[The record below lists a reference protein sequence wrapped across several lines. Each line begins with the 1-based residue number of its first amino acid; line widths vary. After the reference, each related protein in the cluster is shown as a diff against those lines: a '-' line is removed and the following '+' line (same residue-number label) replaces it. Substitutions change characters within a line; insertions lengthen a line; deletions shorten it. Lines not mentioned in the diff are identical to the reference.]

1 MMSFFKKE
9 TKEDKERKK
18 LEKKLNNSS
27 IINPNNNNNNL
38 NISSSSYILNN
49 SNNNLIHQQQNNLN
63 ESNHQE
69 LTIMMNNTTNDIMNN
84 KLENNKNGKLTT
96 SSTKLADTVIGT
108 SFSSSTT
115 TTSSQGPPLPPKP
128 KKGILK
134 TMSKFGIGP
143 MVTTNTISSTN
154 HAPTISNTT
163 PTVSNKSNPNTKSI
177 ETSIPNYTKR
187 NSQIITESGVSND
200 HAIINGAGSLISTSS
215 SSFNLPQIKQA
226 PVYITKSNIDYLNTL
241 NGKLLLRNIQLD
253 QSELSYIQFTYDYDY
268 IKTIPSNNNLDD
280 LTNIPILIKSS
291 SNTLPFLPNDQL
303 ISINDQLI
311 IENSMNEIKNII
323 NDSPNKIMFKVRTS
337 LENSELVIRNKC
349 DSKSIKSKLL
359 IGGNLELNQNEINSV
374 KLLKCNQIS
383 SSTSSLSSLTSN
395 TSSSASSSGG
405 SNSPKLTN
413 SIDNNDLNNVWLM
426 HLNGYTAA
434 KIFAKIIHKNGIT
447 NSIDL
452 DGSSQIPAVDSLN
465 NHVKFKIRLENGQLI
480 EVNEENLEKANPSPQ
495 YDNCEDLSLLRF
507 INESSL
513 IHTIRQRYLT
523 HNLIHTYLNSQ
534 TMVIMRPLTSS
545 KITQSIYDDRVLSL
559 FKGCK
564 QEEMPPHIYSYA
576 QSVYKSMLTQRQD
589 QSVLLMGHSGSGKT
603 HNSKYFLQ
611 YIFKTATNSSNI
623 IYTESKLNAMF
634 NLLNAFCSIKTK
646 RNANANRFLNIFL
659 LEFNNSGQ
667 LASILLQTIQFDQ
680 TRLINQNDFES
691 NYLILLYLL
700 FGINNN
706 YKNEF
711 QLNNVEM
718 EDLIN
723 DNILFQSKHYSTRN
737 DNYRKCF
744 DLVLESLKTLNF
756 EEQEI
761 KSLFSILLAIIYL
774 GKSDAVKL
782 NGNSGQRLGQ
792 FKSANDAHKA
802 ASLLGI
808 SFNQLNDCVFTFMN
822 LPNTSSN
829 NKYGHLSNH
838 GSSRVSPDPNSSYL
852 PNNLTPLECL
862 QGFCLGLYNECV
874 NLIINCI
881 NRSFKSNMNSNNQ
894 NGYIYNQSISNSM
907 LIIDPPGFQ
916 YQLYENNQSIPC
928 SHSELLC
935 NYLSERLKLMF
946 FQVSFINPI
955 EKCAQEG
962 LDIDLVEHIP
972 ESPSALV
979 NWLDKPPAP
988 TSILNRNNPNGNSSS
1003 ALLSSQN
1010 DSNKSSN
1017 GLLWILEDQMNNSM
1031 DSTTLSK
1038 TFMNK
1043 IIESDPKQNF
1053 LSTFNKNEAC
1063 TNFVIHHQYDQF
1075 PIEYNVDKWMEKYN
1089 KEFQTQRNAL
1099 HILQQSKKEHIQATF
1114 LMSAAMSN
1122 AAATLATNNNPSSIQ
1137 QNIDIMTSS
1146 TSSNSATCLKRQASV
1161 RKMLTLSKR
1170 KTFTI
1175 NFKLQID
1182 SLFDSIRRTKTNF
1195 LFCLLP
1201 KQEINSSD
1209 QDFNVPLLR
1218 SQLKAYQLLAACR
1231 IYRQGYPEY
1240 MNFEDFE
1247 RRYSMFLNHTNNDTT
1262 IVSLSSANNDLH
1274 KQTCLNLV
1282 KIFDLDQTHFKLGTT
1297 QIFFKAGILA
1307 RLEQQRDERIND
1319 FVIKLQ
1325 SYCKRY
1331 LAIQAYNNKKTQDLA
1346 IRCIQKNIRISFALK
1361 KWKWW
1366 RLYTNLMP
1374 IVNVQSNE
1382 TMLKQYREEVDE
1394 LKKKNERL
1402 NNEKN
1407 ELKLLNNQLE
1417 NKVCIFIF
1425 INSFFDL

>member
-27 IINPNNNNNNL
+27 IINPNNNNNTNL

-49 SNNNLIHQQQNNLN
+49 SNNNLIHQQQYNLN
-63 ESNHQE
+63 ESNNQE
-69 LTIMMNNTTNDIMNN
+69 LSIVMNTTNEIMNN

-96 SSTKLADTVIGT
+96 SSSKLVDTLNGT

-115 TTSSQGPPLPPKP
+115 ASSQGPPLPPKP

-143 MVTTNTISSTN
+143 MVTTNTLSNNS
-154 HAPTISNTT
+154 HMPTISNSN
-163 PTVSNKSNPNTKSI
+163 PSVSNKSNPNNKSI

-187 NSQIITESGVSND
+187 NSQIINDSGTSND
-200 HAIINGAGSLISTSS
+200 HVIINGSGSLTATSNT
-215 SSFNLPQIKQA
+215 SFNLPQIKQA
-226 PVYITKSNIDYLNTL
+226 PVYITKSNLDYLNSL
-241 NGKLLLRNIQLD
+241 HGKLLLRNIQLD
-253 QSELSYIQFTYDYDY
+253 QSEISSIQFTYDYDY
-268 IKTIPSNNNLDD
+268 IKMIPSCNNLDD
-280 LTNIPILIKSS
+280 LPSIPILIKSS
-291 SNTLPFLPNDQL
+291 NNSLPFLPNDQL

-311 IENSMNEIKNII
+311 IEKSMNEVKNII
-323 NDSPNKIMFKVRTS
+323 NDSSNKIIFKVRTS

-349 DSKSIKSKLL
+349 DTKSSKNKLL
-359 IGGNLELNQNEINSV
+359 VGANLELNQAEINSA
-374 KLLKCNQIS
+374 KLIKSNQIS

-395 TSSSASSSGG
+395 TSSSASSGG
-405 SNSPKLTN
+405 SSSPKLTN
-413 SIDNNDLNNVWLM
+413 SIDNNDLNNVWLI

-447 NSIDL
+447 NSIDF
-452 DGSSQIPAVDSLN
+452 DSSSQSPALDTLN

-513 IHTIRQRYLT
+513 IHTLRQRYLT

-534 TMVIMRPLTSS
+534 TMVIMRPLST
-545 KITQSIYDDRVLSL
+545 KTTQSIYDDRVLGL

-611 YIFKTATNSSNI
+611 YIFKTATNSSNL
-623 IYTESKLNAMF
+623 IYTEPKLNSIF

-646 RNANANRFLNIFL
+646 RNGSANRFLNVFL

-691 NYLILLYLL
+691 NYLILYYLL
-700 FGINNN
+700 LGINNN

-711 QLNNVEM
+711 QLNNVDM
-718 EDLIN
+718 DDLFN
-723 DNILFQSKHYSTRN
+723 DNILFQSKNFSIRN

-744 DLVLESLKTLNF
+744 DLVMESLKILNF
-756 EEQEI
+756 DEQEI
-761 KSLFSILLAIIYL
+761 KSLFSILLAIVYL
-774 GKSDAVKL
+774 GKADAIKL
-782 NGNSGQRLGQ
+782 NGNNGQRLGQ

-822 LPNTSSN
+822 LPNTSSG
-829 NKYGHLSNH
+829 KYGHLSSH

-862 QGFCLGLYNECV
+862 QGFCLGLYSECV

-881 NRSFKSNMNSNNQ
+881 NRSFKSNSNSNNQ
-894 NGYIYNQSISNSM
+894 NGYVYNQSISNSM

-928 SHSELLC
+928 SYSELMC

-988 TSILNRNNPNGNSSS
+988 TSFLNRNNPNSSSSS
-1003 ALLSSQN
+1003 ALSAQN
-1010 DSNKSSN
+1010 DSNKLSN
-1017 GLLWILEDQMNNSM
+1017 GLLWILEDQMNSM
-1031 DSTTLSK
+1031 DAPSSK

-1053 LSTFNKNEAC
+1053 LSTFVNKNEAN

-1099 HILQQSKKEHIQATF
+1099 HILQQSKKEHISATF

-1122 AAATLATNNNPSSIQ
+1122 AAATLATNNPSSIQ
-1137 QNIDIMTSS
+1137 QNFDIMTSS
-1146 TSSNSATCLKRQASV
+1146 TSSSSATCLKRQASV

-1247 RRYSMFLNHTNNDTT
+1247 RRYSMFLNHSNNDSTV
-1262 IVSLSSANNDLH
+1262 VSLSAANNDLH
-1274 KQTCLNLV
+1274 KQTCLSLI

-1319 FVIKLQ
+1319 FVVKLQ

-1331 LAIQAYNNKKTQDLA
+1331 LAINAFNNKKTQDLA

-1394 LKKKNERL
+1394 LRKKNERL

-1417 NKVCIFIF
+1417 NKVCLFYVFFSI
-1425 INSFFDL
+1425 INPFFLI